1 MTDINNQNNIEGQSP
16 LDKGKKTI
24 DEVFE
29 ELKKRLLDLTFISNY
44 STKNKIDEY
53 LLPKTNKFLYQ
64 KWNRTYM
71 VEVKKGAPL
80 SIMIRVANYRQ
91 NIIWLH

>member
-64 KWNRTYM
+64 KW
-71 VEVKKGAPL
+71 KKGDF
-80 SIMIRVANYRQ
+80 Y
-91 NIIWLH
+91 